1 MRAELLELD
10 ERLLADGLLECLA
23 KKKIEFNSEMWEKG
37 VCDRW
42 EKRGLECLAK
52 KIIEF
57 NSEMWEKG
65 VCDVW
70 EKRSLECL
78 AQLRKR
84 RRRLHRPVVDPDEGR
99 ARSVELALGF
109 RMHHA

>member
-23 KKKIEFNSEMWEKG
+23 QKKIESNSEMWGKG
-37 VCDRW
+37 VCDIW
-42 EKRGLECLAK
+42 EKRGLECLA
-52 KIIEF
+52 
-57 NSEMWEKG
+57 
-65 VCDVW
+65 
-70 EKRSLECL
+70 
-78 AQLRKR
+78 QLRQR